1 MPKERKDTPLAD
13 TPDSET
19 SVTNLKSA
27 LNDINTRSAA
37 RQASQNAV
45 QVKLNAD
52 RIERSRRKKSVAKG
66 DSGLYGLATFR
77 NSTGRQEKEK
87 KD

>member
-27 LNDINTRSAA
+27 LDDINARSAA

-45 QVKLNAD
+45 QAKLDAA
-52 RIERSRRKKSVAKG
+52 RIERSRRKKSVAGG

-77 NSTGRQEKEK
+77 NSTGRQEKES
-87 KD
+87 